1 MRRGVRSS
9 ADHIIRRLS
18 APPVATNL
26 PEEETATASIT
37 AMWCIVDAAFDF
49 PLLPFLEISLMGRRA
64 GGAGTLVGALRGA
77 GRGGSASFHLVRNRS
92 LETV

>member
-26 PEEETATASIT
+26 PEEETATASI
-37 AMWCIVDAAFDF
+37 AAVWCMVDADFDF
-49 PLLPFLEISLMGRRA
+49 PLLPFLETSLTGRRA
-64 GGAGTLVGALRGA
+64 GGGDALECALRGV
-77 GRGGSASFHLVRNRS
+77 G
-92 LETV
+92 

>member
-1 MRRGVRSS
+1 MRSS

-37 AMWCIVDAAFDF
+37 AVWCVVDAAFDF
-49 PLLPFLEISLMGRRA
+49 PLHPFLETSLFGRRA
-64 GGAGTLVGALRGA
+64 GVGGALGGALRGF
-77 GRGGSASFHLVRNRS
+77 GGGGSASFHFVRNRS

>member
-1 MRRGVRSS
+1 MRSS

-18 APPVATNL
+18 APPVATIL

-37 AMWCIVDAAFDF
+37 AVWCLVDVAFDS
-49 PLLPFLEISLMGRRA
+49 PLLPFLEASLIGRRA
-64 GGAGTLVGALRGA
+64 GSGGALGGALRE
-77 GRGGSASFHLVRNRS
+77 GRGGGSASFHFVRSRS

>member
-26 PEEETATASIT
+26 PEEETATASTT
-37 AMWCIVDAAFDF
+37 AVWCMVDAAFDF
-49 PLLPFLEISLMGRRA
+49 PLLPFLEISLMGREGG
-64 GGAGTLVGALRGA
+64 GGALVGALRGA
-77 GRGGSASFHLVRNRS
+77 GRAGSASFHLVRNKS

>member
-37 AMWCIVDAAFDF
+37 AVWCMVDAAFDF
-49 PLLPFLEISLMGRRA
+49 PLLPFLETSLMGRRA
-64 GGAGTLVGALRGA
+64 GGEGALVGALRGV
-77 GRGGSASFHLVRNRS
+77 GGGGSTSFHFVRNMS